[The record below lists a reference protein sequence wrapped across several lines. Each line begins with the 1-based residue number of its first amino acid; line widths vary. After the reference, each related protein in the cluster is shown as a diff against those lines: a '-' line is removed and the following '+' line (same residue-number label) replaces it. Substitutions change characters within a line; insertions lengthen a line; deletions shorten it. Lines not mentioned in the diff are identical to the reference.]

1 MRHPLLLGL
10 AASGLVWT
18 AGCSSGD
25 GGSLGPRSAPL
36 VARPASASQV
46 LSHVVVIIQEN
57 RSFEN
62 FFAGYPGANAPT
74 SGCAIP
80 VTSSGRG
87 SIRSGGIRPL
97 HSRTNPGSSS
107 LCPPGDISVAL
118 QETTLNGPVDLQH
131 NWRSS
136 KVSWDK
142 GKMDGFSKFGVAGKY
157 EAYEYV
163 NPEDI
168 APYWDMAEQYVLAD
182 AMFPTEFGG
191 SFTAH
196 LTLVAGNDNIRQ
208 SPSEA
213 EVDFPNGRYDDCD
226 SPPGSTSSYLTSN
239 DVEHY
244 QQGPFPCFDQW
255 DTIANVLDEAGIS
268 WKYYANKM
276 LDAGFWE
283 PFEAMKYTRYG
294 PDWTTSIIAPQTQVL
309 EDAADGNLASV
320 TFVSPSKADSDHP
333 HDGDAGPS
341 WVASVV
347 NAIGESSYWHTS
359 AIVILWDDWGGW
371 YDNAVPPQLDYRGL
385 GIRVPCLIVSP
396 YAKQG
401 YVSHVQYEYGSV
413 LKFIEEVFRLNSIGP
428 SSEGYTDSRAATLDD
443 AFDFNQAP
451 RAFTLFPP
459 KYPRSH
465 FLHEPPSNEPVD
477 TQ

>member
-1 MRHPLLLGL
+1 MRHRLLLGL
-10 AASGLVWT
+10 AAAGLAWT

-25 GGSLGPRSAPL
+25 GGSLGPRSALP
-36 VARPASASQV
+36 VVRPASASQV

-57 RSFEN
+57 RSFED
-62 FFAGYPGANAPT
+62 FFAGYPGANSPT

-80 VTSSGRG
+80 VTSSGSG
-87 SIRSGGIRPL
+87 SIRSRGIRPL
-97 HSRTNPGSSS
+97 RSRVNPGSSS

-118 QETTLNGPVDLQH
+118 QETTLNGPDLQH

-142 GKMDGFSKFGVAGKY
+142 GKMDGFSKFGIAGKY

-163 NPEDI
+163 NPADI

-213 EVDFPNGRYDDCD
+213 EVDFPNGLYDDCD

-239 DVEHY
+239 DVERL

-294 PDWTTSIIAPQTQVL
+294 PDWTTSIIAPQTRVL
-309 EDAADGNLASV
+309 EDAADGHLASV
-320 TFVSPSKADSDHP
+320 TFVSPSKPDSDHP
-333 HDGDAGPS
+333 GDGDGGPS

-347 NAIGESSYWHTS
+347 NAIGESSYWNTS
-359 AIVILWDDWGGW
+359 AIVILWDDYGGW
-371 YDNAVPPQLDYRGL
+371 YDNAAPPQLDYRGL

-401 YVSHVQYEYGSV
+401 YVSHVQHEYGSI
-413 LKFIEEVFRLNSIGP
+413 LKLIEEVFGLPNIGP
-428 SSEGYTDSRAATLDD
+428 GSEGYTDSRANSLDD

-451 RAFTLFPP
+451 RAFTLFPT